1 MNEDDLRAAFA
12 RHEAEAPD
20 VRELTDTIN
29 HEVRRRRARR
39 TKALTGAVAAVAA
52 LAIAVPV
59 WLAQRGGV
67 TPPDPAAV
75 AASLTEGPKKDL
87 NLLLLGSDH
96 RSVWPEN
103 VARADTIVIVHIP
116 ADRKKIYT
124 VSLMRD
130 LIVDIPAYPPSGY
143 EGGKDRINAAYYFG
157 QLRGQGARGGL
168 ALAEQTITRLSGIR
182 FDGGAVVEMSAVK
195 KITDALGGVPVCL
208 PAAVKLYLEPVQGVG
223 APPGA
228 RTLPAGCQTLN
239 GADALVLIRQRYGFA
254 HGGYDRDRNTQR
266 VLVGAV
272 QKVSELNLFTDADKI
287 ASLAGTKGVTTD
299 LAALSVPQL
308 ALQLRAFTAADLVP
322 MSAMTDYNSNRTGG
336 EALTAE
342 GLALLEALANGTIA
356 QFAVDHPQ
364 LVLQR

>member
-20 VRELTDTIN
+20 VRELADNIN
-29 HEVRRRRARR
+29 IEVRRRRARR
-39 TKALTGAVAAVAA
+39 TRALTGAVAVVAA

-67 TPPDPAAV
+67 TPPNPVDV
-75 AASLTEGPKKDL
+75 AASLTEGPQKDL

-96 RSVWPEN
+96 RSAWPEN

-124 VSLMRD
+124 ISIDRNTV
-130 LIVDIPAYPPSGY
+130 VDIPAYVPAGY
-143 EGGKDRINAAYYFG
+143 AGGREKINSAYYFG
-157 QLRGQGARGGL
+157 SQKGGGPRGGL
-168 ALAEQTITRLSGIR
+168 ALTEQVITKLSGVT

-195 KITDALGGVPVCL
+195 TITDALGGVPVCL
-208 PAAVKLYLEPVQGVG
+208 PVAVKLYLDPVNGT

-228 RTLPAGCQTLN
+228 RVLPAGCQSLN
-239 GADALVLIRQRYGFA
+239 GSDALALIRQRYGLP
-254 HGGYDRDRNTQR
+254 HGSYSRDRNVQR
-266 VLVGAV
+266 YLVGAV
-272 QKVSELNLFTDADKI
+272 QKISELNLFTDADKI
-287 ASLAGTKGVTTD
+287 AALVATKGVTPD
-299 LAALSVPQL
+299 LGTLSAPQL
-308 ALQLRAFTAADLVP
+308 ALQLRDFTAGDLVP
-322 MSAMTDYNSNRTGG
+322 LSQSTTFNAGPSGG
-336 EALTAE
+336 EAFTSE
-342 GLALLEALANGTIA
+342 GLTLLKALANGTIA